1 MMKKSTIL
9 TQLLIVIA
17 IIVVANLIS
26 RNLYFRIDFTEDQRY
41 TLSKATRDILQD
53 LDEVITVK
61 AYFTENLPAQLA
73 FVQSDLRDQLVE
85 YEDLAGGNLIFE
97 FINPSESD
105 ELKQEAIQSGVAP
118 LSINVVE
125 NDQQQQIQAFLGVVL
140 KSGENTEAI
149 PVVQPNGGMEYDLT
163 MAIKKLAIQDKPKIG
178 MISGY
183 GSPSLSSFPQL
194 VEQLSVLY
202 DVEEFSIAD
211 TFSIPTFYRGLIW
224 VAPTDTIAPIEFS
237 KLDQYLNQGGKLF
250 LSYSS
255 VAGNLQQGSLQ
266 PAPDIGIK
274 NWVAGKGLSYNN
286 EFVIDQNC
294 LPVTVQQRQ
303 GFLTIN
309 SQVSVPL
316 LPRVSNFDDH
326 PITEGLEQVLLPFVN
341 AFTINNNADTT
352 IRINPLA
359 FTSSKSGTMPAPG
372 ILDINRKWTEADFP
386 LQEQILASSIEGL
399 GPGNGAM
406 VVIGNG
412 DFIING
418 EGQQAQRV
426 NPDNLNF
433 ASNAIDWLA
442 DDTGLIGLRTK
453 AITARTLDKID
464 DGTKNLLKYGNVFAP
479 ILLILIYA
487 GIRKQ
492 IRIRRKQRWAQG
504 NFA

>member
-26 RNLYFRIDFTEDQRY
+26 RNLYFRLDFTEDQRY
-41 TLSKATRDILQD
+41 TLSKATKDILQD

-97 FINPSESD
+97 FINPSESE

-118 LSINVVE
+118 LSITVVE
-125 NDQQQQIQAFLGVVL
+125 NDQQQQIQAFLGVAL
-140 KSGENTEAI
+140 KSGDQTEAI
-149 PVVQPNGGMEYDLT
+149 PVVQPNGGLEYDLT
-163 MAIKKLAIQDKPKIG
+163 MAIKKLAIQDKPKVG

-183 GSPSLSSFPQL
+183 GAPSLNAYPQL
-194 VEQLSVLY
+194 LEQLSVLY

-224 VAPTDTIAPIEFS
+224 IAPKDTIAPIEFS

-255 VAGNLQQGSLQ
+255 VSGDLQQGSLQ

-274 NWVAGKGLSYNN
+274 SWVAKKGLIYGND
-286 EFVIDQNC
+286 FVIDQNC

-303 GFLTIN
+303 GFMTIN
-309 SQVSVPL
+309 SQVNVPL
-316 LPRVSNFDDH
+316 LPRISNFEDH
-326 PITEGLEQVLLPFVN
+326 PITEGLEQILLPFVN
-341 AFTINNNADTT
+341 AFTINPADTSV
-352 IRINPLA
+352 RINPLI
-359 FTSSKSGTMPAPG
+359 FTSAKSGTIPAPG
-372 ILDINRKWTEADFP
+372 VVDIQRRWTAADFP

-399 GPGNGAM
+399 GVGNGAM
-406 VVIGNG
+406 VVIGNA
-412 DFIING
+412 DFIFNG

-433 ASNAIDWLA
+433 ANNAIDWLA
-442 DDTGLIGLRTK
+442 DDTGLIALRTK
-453 AITARTLDKID
+453 AITARTLDKIED
-464 DGTKNLLKYGNVFAP
+464 STKNLLKYGNVFVP
-479 ILLILIYA
+479 ILLILVYA
-487 GIRKQ
+487 FVRKQ
-492 IRIRRKQRWAQG
+492 LRNRKKQKWAQG

>member
-1 MMKKSTIL
+1 MKKSTIL

-26 RNLYFRIDFTEDQRY
+26 RNLYFRLDFTEDQRY
-41 TLSKATRDILQD
+41 TLSKATKEILED

-73 FVQSDLRDQLVE
+73 FVQSDLRDQLIE
-85 YEDLAGGNLIFE
+85 YEDLADGNLIFE
-97 FINPSESD
+97 FVNPSESD

-118 LSINVVE
+118 LSISVVE

-140 KSGENTEAI
+140 KTGDRSEAI
-149 PVVQPNGGMEYDLT
+149 PVVQPNGGLEYDLT
-163 MAIKKLAIQDKPKIG
+163 MAIKKLAIEDKPKIG

-183 GSPSLSSFPQL
+183 GAPGISAFPQL
-194 VEQLSVLY
+194 VEQLSILY
-202 DVEEFSIAD
+202 DVEEFNIAD
-211 TFSIPTFYRGLIW
+211 TFSVPTYYRGLIW
-224 VAPTDTIAPIEFS
+224 VAPKDTIAPIEFS
-237 KLDQYLNQGGKLF
+237 KLDSYLNQGGKLF

-255 VAGNLQQGSLQ
+255 VAGDLQQGSLQ

-274 NWVAGKGLSYNN
+274 SWVAGKGLRYGN

-294 LPVTVQQRQ
+294 IPVTVQQRQ

-309 SQVSVPL
+309 SQVNVPL
-316 LPRVSNFDDH
+316 FPRISNFDDH
-326 PITEGLEQVLLPFVN
+326 PITEGLEQILLPFVN
-341 AFTINNNADTT
+341 AFTINNADTT
-352 IRINPLA
+352 VRINPLA
-359 FTSSKSGTMPAPG
+359 FTSEKSGTLATPG
-372 ILDINRKWTEADFP
+372 FYDLQKRWTEADFP

-399 GPGNGAM
+399 GLGNGAM

-442 DDTGLIGLRTK
+442 DDTGLISLRTK
-453 AITARTLDKID
+453 AITARQLNKIED
-464 DGTKNLLKYGNVFAP
+464 STKNLLKYGNVFAP

-487 GIRKQ
+487 FIRKQ
-492 IRIRRKQRWAQG
+492 IRNRRKQKWSHG

>member
-41 TLSKATRDILQD
+41 SLSDATQDILED
-53 LDEVITVK
+53 LDEVITIK
-61 AYFTENLPAQLA
+61 AYFTDNLPARMSFIQN
-73 FVQSDLRDQLVE
+73 DLRDQLIE
-85 YEDLAGGNLIFE
+85 YEDMAGGNLVFE
-97 FINPSESD
+97 FIDPNESD
-105 ELKQEAIQSGVAP
+105 ELKQEALQTGVAP
-118 LSINVVE
+118 LQIQVVE
-125 NDQQQQIQAFLGVVL
+125 NDQQQQIQAFLGAVL
-140 KSGENTEAI
+140 KSGDRTEVI
-149 PVVQPNGGMEYDLT
+149 PVIQPNGMEYDLT

-183 GSPSLSSFPQL
+183 GSPSINAFPQL

-202 DVEEFSIAD
+202 DVEELNIAD

-224 VAPTDTIAPIEFS
+224 IAPSDTIAPIEFS

-250 LSYSS
+250 LAYSS
-255 VAGNLQQGSLQ
+255 VSGDLQQGSLQ
-266 PAPDIGIK
+266 QAPDIGIK
-274 NWVAGKGLSYNN
+274 SWIASKGLLYGND
-286 EFVIDQNC
+286 FVIDQNC
-294 LPVTVQQRQ
+294 LPVTVQQKQ

-309 SQVSVPL
+309 SQISVPL
-316 LPRVSNFDDH
+316 LPRVRTFEDH
-326 PITEGLEQVLLPFVN
+326 PITEGLEQILLPFVN
-341 AFTINNNADTT
+341 AFTINSADTT
-352 IRINPLA
+352 LRINPLA
-359 FTSSKSGTMPAPG
+359 FTSQKSGTLPTPG
-372 ILDINRKWTEADFP
+372 YYDIQRKWTEADFP
-386 LQEQILASSIEGL
+386 MQEQILASTIEGL
-399 GPGNGAM
+399 GTGNGAM

-412 DFIING
+412 DFIFNG

-442 DDTGLIGLRTK
+442 DDTGLIALRTK
-453 AITARTLDKID
+453 AITARQLDKIED
-464 DGTKNLLKYGNVFAP
+464 DTKNLLKYANVFAP

-487 GIRKQ
+487 GIRRQ
-492 IRIRRKQRWAQG
+492 IRSRRKQKWMQG

>member
-26 RNLYFRIDFTEDQRY
+26 RNLYFRLDFTEDQRY
-41 TLSKATRDILQD
+41 TLSKATKDILQD

-118 LSINVVE
+118 LSITVVE

-140 KSGENTEAI
+140 KSGDQTEAI
-149 PVVQPNGGMEYDLT
+149 PVVQPNGGLEYDLT
-163 MAIKKLAIQDKPKIG
+163 MAIKKLAIQDKPKIA

-183 GSPSLSSFPQL
+183 GAPSLNAYPQL
-194 VEQLSVLY
+194 LEQLLVLY

-224 VAPTDTIAPIEFS
+224 IAPKDTIAPIEFS

-255 VAGNLQQGSLQ
+255 VSGDLQQGSLQ
-266 PAPDIGIK
+266 SAPDIGIK
-274 NWVAGKGLSYNN
+274 SWVAKKGLIYGSD
-286 EFVIDQNC
+286 FVIDQNC

-303 GFLTIN
+303 GFMTIN
-309 SQVSVPL
+309 SQVNVPL
-316 LPRVSNFDDH
+316 LPRISTFEDH
-326 PITEGLEQVLLPFVN
+326 PITQGLEQILLPFVN
-341 AFTINNNADTT
+341 AFTINPADTSV
-352 IRINPLA
+352 RVNPLA
-359 FTSSKSGTMPAPG
+359 FTSEKSGNIPAPG
-372 ILDINRKWTEADFP
+372 VVDIQRRWTAADFP

-399 GPGNGAM
+399 GVGNGAM

-412 DFIING
+412 DFIFNG

-433 ASNAIDWLA
+433 ANNAIDWLA
-442 DDTGLIGLRTK
+442 DDTGLIALRTK
-453 AITARTLDKID
+453 AITARTLDKIE
-464 DGTKNLLKYGNVFAP
+464 DGTKNLLKYGNVFVP
-479 ILLILIYA
+479 ILLILVYA
-487 GIRKQ
+487 FVRKQ
-492 IRIRRKQRWAQG
+492 LRNRKKQKWAQG